1 MTRFK
6 GDCLVKK
13 LILKFGSLFLAFMFI
28 FTLLAPTY
36 SVFASEETADS
47 DELVDIIVRYEETVP
62 DTETLDPSYKN
73 VRTLDFLPIQTMTV
87 PASAVKEIS
96 RQKGVRRVSYDQEMT
111 TSEDTE
117 VSSRALTDNDWNNE
131 MVGAFDA
138 WDENITGTDIK
149 VAVIDTGFYNH
160 PDITYAGGYSIFDE
174 NHKLGADD
182 WRNDHDG
189 HGTHVAGIIGAST
202 QSPVR
207 GIAPGAS
214 IYGIKVYHKTQ
225 KNSTSASN
233 LLLGIQEAVKMG
245 VDIINISSG
254 FQDPNQDIHDA
265 IISATNA
272 GILVVAASGNGT
284 GSSGID
290 YPAAYPEAV
299 AVANVDRNRT
309 IASDSK
315 VSLENELAA
324 PGRSINSLSNTGSG
338 YAENSGTSQA
348 TPHVAGIA
356 ALLMQKQGTRQV
368 RSLLQKNAT
377 DLGPEGRDDRYG
389 FGLVRYSKEVP
400 IEEEPTEDTPEE
412 TVPEETEPVEE
423 IPSEEVEEEP
433 ETEQPQEEVVETP
446 TESEQP
452 STEPE
457 TESPSEST
465 DVPEETIPEETPD
478 NEEAASEEEEQPVDV
493 SENAV
498 WIRPSESDGTAL
510 LSEEDFASVA
520 DNGVIAVS
528 FDATME
534 SVDQLSLTAEQ
545 VLMLRER
552 NISILIAKLDME
564 WLIPS
569 NNFQEG
575 ETVLRF
581 SKDLSQEVTNIEE
594 AKSPLYQMNMTVN
607 GASITEFES
616 DMTYRFFSDAAEE
629 NQDHLYVWNND
640 QEEWI
645 ILDSTYKNGAVVSS
659 LNEVGTLGVFSPATF
674 EDTEDAEE
682 EDIEEETEVDEEE
695 TDEEAVTSEDT
706 PADNNQNT
714 EDTEDAEANQAGV
727 SDSVNIPKPAV
738 IIGVVTLASFGGGF
752 YFFGGKPK
760 IK

>member
-13 LILKFGSLFLAFMFI
+13 LILKFGSLFLAFIFI

-36 SVFASEETADS
+36 SVLASKETADS
-47 DELVDIIVRYEETVP
+47 GELVDIIVRYEETVP
-62 DTETLDPSYKN
+62 DAETLDPSYQN

-96 RQKGVRRVSYDQEMT
+96 QKKGVRRVSYDQEMT

-138 WDENITGTDIK
+138 WDEGITGAGRK
-149 VAVIDTGFYNH
+149 VAVIDTGFYDH
-160 PDITYAGGYSIFDE
+160 PDITYAGGYSIFGEEDPYTS
-174 NHKLGADD
+174 DT
-182 WRNDHDG
+182 DG
-189 HGTHVAGIIGAST
+189 HGTHVAGVIGASA
-202 QSPVR
+202 QSSVR
-207 GIAPGAS
+207 GIAPGVQLF
-214 IYGIKVYHKTQ
+214 GVKVYPSGEG
-225 KNSTSASN
+225 NSTSASN
-233 LLLGIQEAVKMG
+233 LLAGIEWAISQG

-254 FQDPNQDIHDA
+254 FQNPNQDIHDA

-272 GILVVAASGNGT
+272 GTLVVAASGN

-290 YPAAYPEAV
+290 YPAAYPEVV
-299 AVANVDRNRT
+299 AVSSVDRNRT

-315 VSLENELAA
+315 ISLENELAA
-324 PGRSINSLSNTGSG
+324 PGRSINSLNNTGSG
-338 YAENSGTSQA
+338 YVENSGTSQA

-368 RSLLQKNAT
+368 RSLLRSNAT

-400 IEEEPTEDTPEE
+400 IEEEPTEETPEE

-423 IPSEEVEEEP
+423 TPSEEVEEEP
-433 ETEQPQEEVVETP
+433 ETEQPQENEEEVETP
-446 TESEQP
+446 TDSEQP
-452 STEPE
+452 STGTE

-465 DVPEETIPEETPD
+465 DVPEETTPEETPE
-478 NEEAASEEEEQPVDV
+478 NEETTSEEEQPVDI

-498 WIRPSESDGTAL
+498 WIRPSESNGTAL

-534 SVDQLSLTAEQ
+534 SIDQLSLTSEQ

-569 NNFQEG
+569 SNFQEG

-581 SKDLSQEVTNIEE
+581 SKDLSQEVSNIEE

-616 DMTYRFFSDAAEE
+616 DMTYRFFSDASEE
-629 NQDHLYVWNND
+629 NQDHLYIWSND
-640 QEEWI
+640 EEEWI

-659 LNEVGTLGVFSPATF
+659 LNEVGTLGVFSPAAF
-674 EDTEDAEE
+674 EETEEAEE

-695 TDEEAVTSEDT
+695 TDEEAVVSEDT
-706 PADNNQNT
+706 PANNNQNT
-714 EDTEDAEANQAGV
+714 EETEDTEANQAGV
-727 SDSVNIPKPAV
+727 SDSVNIPKPVV
-738 IIGVVTLASFGGGF
+738 IISVVTLASFGGGF

>member
-1 MTRFK
+1 M
-6 GDCLVKK
+6 KK

-510 LSEEDFASVA
+510 LSKEDFASVA

-545 VLMLRER
+545 VLVLRER

-569 NNFQEG
+569 SNFQEG

-581 SKDLSQEVTNIEE
+581 SNDLSQEVSSIEE
-594 AKSPLYQMNMTVN
+594 AKSPLYQMNMIVN

-616 DMTYRFFSDAAEE
+616 NMTYRFFSAAAEE
-629 NQDHLYVWNND
+629 NQDHLYLWSND

-645 ILDSTYKNGAVVSS
+645 ILDSTYKNGAVVSD
-659 LNEVGTLGVFSPATF
+659 LNAVGTLGVFSPVAF
-674 EDTEDAEE
+674 EETEE
-682 EDIEEETEVDEEE
+682 EQEDIGEETEVDEEE
-695 TDEEAVTSEDT
+695 TDEEAVMSEET
-706 PADNNQNT
+706 PTDEDQNT
-714 EDTEDAEANQAGV
+714 AETEDAEANQAGV

-752 YFFGGKPK
+752 YFFGGKQK

>member
-1 MTRFK
+1 M
-6 GDCLVKK
+6 KK
-13 LILKFGSLFLAFMFI
+13 LILKFGSLFLACMFI
-28 FTLLAPTY
+28 FALLAPTY
-36 SVFASEETADS
+36 SVFAHEETADS
-47 DELVDIIVRYEETVP
+47 GELVDIIVRYEDTVP
-62 DTETLDPSYKN
+62 DAETLDPSYKN

-96 RQKGVRRVSYDQEMT
+96 QQKGVRRVSYDQEMT

-138 WDENITGTDIK
+138 WDEGITGTGIK

-160 PDITYAGGYSIFDE
+160 PDITYSGGYSIFGEEDPYTS
-174 NHKLGADD
+174 DT
-182 WRNDHDG
+182 DG
-189 HGTHVAGIIGAST
+189 HGTHVAGIIGASA
-202 QSPVR
+202 QSRVR
-207 GIAPGAS
+207 GIAPDVQL
-214 IYGIKVYHKTQ
+214 YGIKVYSSKEG
-225 KNSTSASN
+225 NSTSASN
-233 LLLGIQEAVKMG
+233 LLAGIQEAVKMG

-254 FQDPNQDIHDA
+254 FQNPNQDIHDA
-265 IISATNA
+265 IISAKNA
-272 GILVVAASGNGT
+272 GILVVAASGNG
-284 GSSGID
+284 SSGID
-290 YPAAYPEAV
+290 YPAAYKEVV
-299 AVANVDRNRT
+299 AVASVDRNRT

-315 VSLENELAA
+315 ISLENELAA
-324 PGRSINSLSNTGSG
+324 PGLSIHSLNNTGSG

-348 TPHVAGIA
+348 TPHVTGIA

-368 RSLLQKNAT
+368 RSLLRSNAT

-400 IEEEPTEDTPEE
+400 IEEEPTEETPEE

-423 IPSEEVEEEP
+423 IPSEEVEEEAD
-433 ETEQPQEEVVETP
+433 TEQPQEEVETP
-446 TESEQP
+446 ADSQQP
-452 STEPE
+452 STGTEIE
-457 TESPSEST
+457 TPSEST
-465 DVPEETIPEETPD
+465 NVPEETPENEET
-478 NEEAASEEEEQPVDV
+478 SEEEQSVDI

-498 WIRPSESDGTAL
+498 WIRPSESNGSAL

-534 SVDQLSLTAEQ
+534 SIDQLSLTSEQ

-569 NNFQEG
+569 SNFQEG

-581 SKDLSQEVTNIEE
+581 SKDLSQEVSNIEE

-616 DMTYRFFSDAAEE
+616 DMTYRFFSDASEE
-629 NQDHLYVWNND
+629 NQDHLYIWSND
-640 QEEWI
+640 EEEWI

-659 LNEVGTLGVFSPATF
+659 LNEVGTLGVFSPAAF
-674 EDTEDAEE
+674 EETEDAEE

-695 TDEEAVTSEDT
+695 TDEEAVVSEDT

-714 EDTEDAEANQAGV
+714 EETEDAEANQAGV
-727 SDSVNIPKPAV
+727 SDSVNIPKPVV
-738 IIGVVTLASFGGGF
+738 IISVVTLASFGGGF

>member
-13 LILKFGSLFLAFMFI
+13 LILKFGSLFLAFIFI
-28 FTLLAPTY
+28 FTLIAPTY
-36 SVFASEETADS
+36 SVLANEETADS
-47 DELVDIIVRYEETVP
+47 SELVDIIVRYEETVP
-62 DTETLDPSYKN
+62 DAETLDPSYKN

-96 RQKGVRRVSYDQEMT
+96 QQEGVRRVSYDQEMT

-138 WDENITGTDIK
+138 WDENITGAGIK

-160 PDITYAGGYSIFDE
+160 PDITYAGGYSIFGKEDPYT
-174 NHKLGADD
+174 
-182 WRNDHDG
+182 NDTDG
-189 HGTHVAGIIGAST
+189 HGTHVAGIIGASA
-202 QSPVR
+202 QSSVR
-207 GIAPGAS
+207 GIAPGVQLF
-214 IYGIKVYHKTQ
+214 GVKVYPSGEG
-225 KNSTSASN
+225 NSTSASN
-233 LLLGIQEAVKMG
+233 LLAGIEWAISQG

-254 FQDPNQDIHDA
+254 FQNPNQDIHDA

-272 GILVVAASGNGT
+272 GILVVAASGNKIN
-284 GSSGID
+284 SSGID

-324 PGRSINSLSNTGSG
+324 PGRSINSLNNSGSG
-338 YAENSGTSQA
+338 YAQNSGTSQA

-356 ALLMQKQGTRQV
+356 ALLMQKQGNRQV
-368 RSLLQKNAT
+368 RSLLRSNAT

-400 IEEEPTEDTPEE
+400 IEEEPIEEPTEETPEE

-465 DVPEETIPEETPD
+465 DVPEETMPEETPD
-478 NEEAASEEEEQPVDV
+478 NEEAASEEEQPVDV

-545 VLMLRER
+545 VLVLRER

-569 NNFQEG
+569 SNFQEG

-581 SKDLSQEVTNIEE
+581 SNDLSQEVSSIEE
-594 AKSPLYQMNMTVN
+594 AKSPLYQMNMIVN

-616 DMTYRFFSDAAEE
+616 NMTYRFFSAAAEE
-629 NQDHLYVWNND
+629 NQDHLYLWSND

-645 ILDSTYKNGAVVSS
+645 ILDSTYKNGAVVSD
-659 LNEVGTLGVFSPATF
+659 LNEVGTLGVFSPVAF
-674 EDTEDAEE
+674 EETEE
-682 EDIEEETEVDEEE
+682 EEQEDIGEETEVDEEE
-695 TDEEAVTSEDT
+695 TDEEAVMSEET
-706 PADNNQNT
+706 PTDEDQNT
-714 EDTEDAEANQAGV
+714 AETEDAEANQAGV

-752 YFFGGKPK
+752 YFFGGKQK